1 MKQIEDPLELQ
12 PLVSVQ
18 KTNQERT
25 KAEMLL
31 LNDGNLLSLEFFFP
45 QRILKKLFHYRKK
58 DKQSQERQESYL
70 LRAQSITIYGISF
83 SP

>member
-1 MKQIEDPLELQ
+1 MKHIEDPPELQ

-31 LNDGNLLSLEFFFP
+31 LNDGNLLSSEFFFS
-45 QRILKKLFHYRKK
+45 QRLLKKLFNYRKK
-58 DKQSQERQESYL
+58 DKQSQEKQESCL
-70 LRAQSITIYGISF
+70 LTAWSITVYGISF